1 MSYKPEL
8 LAPAGNLEKL
18 KFAVVYG
25 ADAVYLAGKRFGLR
39 AFAGNFDD
47 EELREGIAFAH
58 AHQVKV
64 FVTINIFPHN
74 DDLVGLED
82 YLQTLRDLQ
91 VDALICAD
99 PGVIRIVR
107 QTVPELPIHISTQ
120 ANSTNWADVLFW
132 KEYGGVERVVLA
144 RELSLDEIT
153 AIKTK
158 TQLPLECFIH
168 GAMCISYSGRCLLSS
183 YMTDRDSN
191 RGQCA
196 QACRWNYH
204 LMEEKRPGEFYPI
217 QEDER
222 GTYIFNSQD
231 LCLLPR
237 LPELLTAG
245 IDSLKIE
252 GRMKSAFYVATVLRA
267 YRQVI
272 DHYLASG
279 QLDDLQYWMEE
290 LEKVSHRPYT
300 TGFYFGKP
308 ETGALTLETSRYIKP
323 YDFIGVVLEYDPAAH
338 MAIVEQRN
346 HFKLG
351 DKVEFFGPQYKQFEQ
366 TLTALY
372 DEQGK
377 CIETAPHAQQVVRI
391 PVEQPVYPYDLL
403 RKEVG
408 Q

>member
-1 MSYKPEL
+1 MQYKPEL

-18 KFAVVYG
+18 KFAVMYG

-47 EELREGIAFAH
+47 EDLRTGIAFAH

-74 DDLVGLED
+74 EDLVGLED
-82 YLQTLRDLQ
+82 YLLMLRDLE

-99 PGVIRIVR
+99 PGVIRLVR
-107 QTVPELPIHISTQ
+107 QTVPELAIHISTQ
-120 ANSTNWADVLFW
+120 ANTTNWADVLFW

-144 RELSLDEIT
+144 RELSLPEIS
-153 AIKTK
+153 AIKEK
-158 TQLPLECFIH
+158 TQMPLECFIH

-183 YMTDRDSN
+183 YMADRDSN

-204 LMEEKRPGEFYPI
+204 LVEKRPGEFYPI

-237 LPELLTAG
+237 IPELLDAG

-267 YRQVI
+267 YRQII
-272 DHYLASG
+272 DDYMTKG
-279 QLDDLQYWMEE
+279 QLEDLQYWQEE

-323 YDFIGVVLEYDPAAH
+323 YDFIGVVIAYDAVTKTAL
-338 MAIVEQRN
+338 VEQRN

-351 DKVEFFGPQYKQFEQ
+351 DTVEFFGPQYKQFTQ
-366 TLTALY
+366 TLTQMY
-372 DEQGK
+372 DERGNA
-377 CIETAPHAQQVVRI
+377 IETAPHAQQIVRI
-391 PVEQPVYPYDLL
+391 PVENPVYPYDLL

>member
-1 MSYKPEL
+1 MPYKPEL

-18 KFAVVYG
+18 KFAVMYG

-47 EELREGIAFAH
+47 DELREGVAFAH

-74 DDLVGLED
+74 EDLVGLED
-82 YLQTLRDLQ
+82 YLLTLSDLK

-144 RELSLDEIT
+144 RELSLEEIT
-153 AIKTK
+153 AIKDK
-158 TQLPLECFIH
+158 TQMPLECFIH

-237 LPELLTAG
+237 IPELLEAG

-267 YRQVI
+267 YRQAI
-272 DHYLASG
+272 DSYLAKG
-279 QLDDLQYWMEE
+279 QLEDVQYWMEE

-323 YDFIGVVLEYDPAAH
+323 YDFIGVVLDYDPAAQ

-351 DKVEFFGPQYKQFEQ
+351 DKVEFFGPQYK
-366 TLTALY
+366 
-372 DEQGK
+372 
-377 CIETAPHAQQVVRI
+377 
-391 PVEQPVYPYDLL
+391 
-403 RKEVG
+403 
-408 Q
+408 